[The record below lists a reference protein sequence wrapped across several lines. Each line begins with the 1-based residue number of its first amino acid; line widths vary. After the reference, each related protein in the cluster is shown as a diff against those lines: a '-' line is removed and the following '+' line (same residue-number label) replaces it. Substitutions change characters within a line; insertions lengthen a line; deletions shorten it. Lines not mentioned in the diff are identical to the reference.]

1 VFLHP
6 APHDVPHHL
15 HEEIEAQQRTPG
27 RYFLI
32 YLGMTPKTTHEN
44 NFIVELSLAP
54 LSVPFQYSLDLCL
67 SSFHRLPPPPFH
79 GAISFHHSLSTSL
92 ALTLSDLVRSVCL
105 HRRRLLVERR
115 AAVARVDERRL
126 EIVHFGA
133 RAVQLQRMHKIYI
146 HRVILLET
154 KQKKGKE

>member
-1 VFLHP
+1 
-6 APHDVPHHL
+6 
-15 HEEIEAQQRTPG
+15 
-27 RYFLI
+27 
-32 YLGMTPKTTHEN
+32 
-44 NFIVELSLAP
+44 
-54 LSVPFQYSLDLCL
+54 
-67 SSFHRLPPPPFH
+67 
-79 GAISFHHSLSTSL
+79 
-92 ALTLSDLVRSVCL
+92 
-105 HRRRLLVERR
+105 VERR